1 MAEPG
6 SGKNYPITSYE
17 ELLLHRQMCRQEK
30 RKEQKRLKRQ
40 RKALAAQ
47 SSDWRLSAEQR
58 KHMRKDIRQTRRE
71 LRADR
76 KQERAERRKRRA
88 EAKQKAVAVA
98 RCSLKMQEL
107 CLREEMPQSAKSNEL
122 PKVAAATRGMTQQ
135 LSIAGATNKP
145 RIAQIVAAQ
154 PPLTESSRETLL
166 HDNDDDEAEYA
177 DEDDDDDVDDDD
189 EYVDEAE
196 DDTDAFDEM
205 QFNDRV
211 SCILR
216 SLYEDNVG
224 LAEDLTQLDLAIFP
238 AEQGNESALKQKTA
252 SKTRAATAA
261 TPKQQPQPQ
270 PQPLKAAS
278 KPNGFF
284 SQLFMPPLLKL
295 LNQQSSHSCSSNG
308 NSKLPQNQRYLRALH
323 DLRVSQAVHAISK
336 ARRQLQ
342 HKAAGTESEDVYEH
356 NLKRIVNNQLAIERR
371 VAGLL
376 PHARAVQ
383 V

>member
-47 SSDWRLSAEQR
+47 SDWRLSAEQR

-166 HDNDDDEAEYA
+166 
-177 DEDDDDDVDDDD
+177 
-189 EYVDEAE
+189 
-196 DDTDAFDEM
+196 
-205 QFNDRV
+205 R
-211 SCILR
+211 L
-216 SLYEDNVG
+216 
-224 LAEDLTQLDLAIFP
+224 
-238 AEQGNESALKQKTA
+238 EQKHLKQRLA
-252 SKTRAATAA
+252 QI
-261 TPKQQPQPQ
+261 KQMAKIETTKQ
-270 PQPLKAAS
+270 
-278 KPNGFF
+278 
-284 SQLFMPPLLKL
+284 
-295 LNQQSSHSCSSNG
+295 
-308 NSKLPQNQRYLRALH
+308 
-323 DLRVSQAVHAISK
+323 SQA
-336 ARRQLQ
+336 LL
-342 HKAAGTESEDVYEH
+342 AAMRP
-356 NLKRIVNNQLAIERR
+356 NLNSYFAN
-371 VAGLL
+371 
-376 PHARAVQ
+376 
-383 V
+383 